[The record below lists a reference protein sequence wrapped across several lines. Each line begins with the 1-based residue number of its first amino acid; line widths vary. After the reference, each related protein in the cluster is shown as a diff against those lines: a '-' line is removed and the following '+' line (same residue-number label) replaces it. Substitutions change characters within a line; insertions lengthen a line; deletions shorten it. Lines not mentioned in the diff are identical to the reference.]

1 MFYLHFIHFADGLR
15 CLPAE
20 RMDFGLTVPSV
31 AIKCT
36 KTIESQAK
44 SVWMIRLRKVL
55 TVLTKRL
62 NPAHRPSQ
70 VTFGR

>member
-1 MFYLHFIHFADGLR
+1 MHFIHFADGLS
-15 CLPAE
+15 CLPAA
-20 RMDFGLTVPSV
+20 RMEFGPTEPSV
-31 AIKCT
+31 AIKCP
-36 KTIESQAK
+36 KTRESQAK
-44 SVWMIRLRKVL
+44 STLMIRLRKVV